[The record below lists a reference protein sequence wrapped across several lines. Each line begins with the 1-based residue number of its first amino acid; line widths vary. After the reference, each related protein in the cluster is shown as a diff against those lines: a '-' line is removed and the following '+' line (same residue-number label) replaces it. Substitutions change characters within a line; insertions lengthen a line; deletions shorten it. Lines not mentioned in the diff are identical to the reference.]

1 LTENKNLQMA
11 KRIATLVSEAGGRT
25 FYVGG
30 YVRDKIL
37 GKENKDIDIEI
48 HGITPETL
56 EEILDQV
63 GERLE
68 MGASFGVFGLRGYDL
83 DIAMPRKEEATGRG
97 HKDFAVFVNPFLG
110 TKKAAMRRDFTMN
123 AMMEDVLTGELVD
136 HFGGVDDIK
145 KGIIRHVNT
154 KTFVEDPLRVLRAAQ
169 FAARFQFVVAEET
182 VELSKTMDLNYLACE
197 RIYAELEKALLKA
210 KKPSI
215 FFEEMR
221 KMNQLTVWFKEVEQ
235 LIGVKQSPEHHPEGD
250 VWNHTMMVI
259 DEAAKL
265 KDGASNPVGFMF
277 AAICHDFGKIVT
289 TEEIDGKIHALGH
302 EIEGLVLVKKFL
314 TRITNEVKL
323 RKYVLNMVELHMRP
337 NIMAAQKSKIK
348 STNKMFDL
356 SLDPEG
362 LVLFSI
368 ADHMGR
374 TGKIRDEKAEAFL
387 NERLAIFHETMEK
400 PYVMGS
406 DLVKAGLKPS
416 PKFHEILEYAHKLR
430 LARVNKD
437 DALRQTLAYA
447 RKLQEGG
454 L

>member
-1 LTENKNLQMA
+1 MTENKNFQMA
-11 KRIATLVSEAGGRT
+11 KRIAALVSEAGGRT

-48 HGITPETL
+48 HGITPKTL

-83 DIAMPRKEEATGRG
+83 DIAMPRKEEAIGRG
-97 HKDFAVFVNPFLG
+97 HKDFAVFVDPFLG

-145 KGIIRHVNT
+145 KGVIRHVNT

-169 FAARFQFVVAEET
+169 FAARFQFVVAKET

-210 KKPSI
+210 KRPSI

-221 KMNQLTVWFKEVEQ
+221 KMSQLTVWFKEIKQ

-265 KDGASNPVGFMF
+265 KNGASNPVAFMF
-277 AAICHDFGKIVT
+277 TAICHDFGKIVT

-302 EIEGLVLVKKFL
+302 EIEGLGLVEKFL
-314 TRITNEVKL
+314 KRITNEVKL

-337 NIMAAQKSKIK
+337 NMMASQKSKIK

-374 TGKIRDEKAEAFL
+374 TGKTRDEKAEVFL

-437 DALRQTLAYA
+437 NALRQTLAYA
-447 RKLQEGG
+447 RKLEERG
-454 L
+454 

>member
-1 LTENKNLQMA
+1 MTENKNFQMA

-48 HGITPETL
+48 HGITPKTL
-56 EEILDQV
+56 EEILDRV

-97 HKDFAVFVNPFLG
+97 HKDFSVFVDPFLG

-136 HFGGVDDIK
+136 HFGGVEDIK
-145 KGIIRHVNT
+145 KGVIRHVNT

-221 KMNQLTVWFKEVEQ
+221 KMKQLTVWFKEVGQ
-235 LIGVKQSPEHHPEGD
+235 LIGVRQSPEHHPEGD

-289 TEEIDGKIHALGH
+289 TEEVDGKIHAFGH
-302 EIEGLVLVKKFL
+302 EIDGLPIVEEFL
-314 TRITNEVKL
+314 KRITNEVKL
-323 RKYVLNMVELHMRP
+323 RKYVLNMVKLHMRP
-337 NIMAAQKSKIK
+337 NMMAAQKSKIK

-374 TGKIRDEKAEAFL
+374 TGKTRDEKTEAFL
-387 NERLAIFHETMEK
+387 NERLAIFYETMEK

-406 DLVKAGLKPS
+406 DLVKAGLKPG

-430 LARVNKD
+430 LAQVNKD
-437 DALRQTLAYA
+437 NALLQTLAYA
-447 RKLQEGG
+447 RKLEERG
-454 L
+454 

>member
-1 LTENKNLQMA
+1 MSENKNSRMA
-11 KRIATLVSEAGGRT
+11 KRIATLVSQAGGRT

-30 YVRDKIL
+30 YVRDKWMGI
-37 GKENKDIDIEI
+37 ENKDIDIEV
-48 HGITPETL
+48 HGISPEKL
-56 EEILDQV
+56 GRILDEV

-83 DIAMPRKEEATGRG
+83 DIAMPRKEEAIGRG
-97 HKDFAVFVNPFLG
+97 HKDFAVFVDPFLG

-136 HFGGVDDIK
+136 HFGGMDDLE
-145 KGIIRHVNT
+145 KGVLRHVNT

-169 FAARFQFVVAEET
+169 FASRFEFVVADET
-182 VELSKTMDLNYLACE
+182 IELSKTMDLSYLACE

-210 KKPSI
+210 KRPSI

-221 KMNQLTVWFKEVEQ
+221 KMGQLTVWFREVEQ
-235 LIGVKQSPEHHPEGD
+235 LIGVEQSKEHHPEGD
-250 VWNHTMMVI
+250 VWNHTMLVL

-265 KDGASNPVGFMF
+265 REGASNPVGFMF
-277 AAICHDFGKIVT
+277 TAICHDFGKILT
-289 TEEIDGKIHALGH
+289 TREIDGKIHAYGH
-302 EIEGLVLVKKFL
+302 EVEGLSLVKEFL

-337 NIMAAQKSKIK
+337 NIMAAQNAKIK

-356 SLDPEG
+356 SVDPEG

-374 TGKIRDEKAEAFL
+374 TGKTRDEKTESFL
-387 NERLAIFHETMEK
+387 RERLVIFYETMEK
-400 PYVMGS
+400 PYVMGC

-416 PKFHEILEYAHKLR
+416 PKFHEILEYSHKLR
-430 LARVNKD
+430 LARVDKEN
-437 DALRQTLAYA
+437 ALRQTLNYA
-447 RKLQEGG
+447 KKLEKRME
-454 L
+454 

>member
-1 LTENKNLQMA
+1 MTENKNLQMA
-11 KRIATLVSEAGGRT
+11 KHIATLVSEAGGRT

-37 GKENKDIDIEI
+37 GKENKDIDIEV
-48 HGITPETL
+48 HGITPKNL
-56 EEILDQV
+56 EKILDQV

-97 HKDFAVFVNPFLG
+97 HKDFAVFVDPFLG

-145 KGIIRHVNT
+145 KGVLRHVNA

-169 FAARFQFVVAEET
+169 FAARFQFTVAKET
-182 VELSKTMDLNYLACE
+182 VELSKTMDLSYLACE

-215 FFEEMR
+215 FFEEMK
-221 KMNQLTVWFKEVEQ
+221 KMNQLGVWFQEVEQ
-235 LIGVKQSPEHHPEGD
+235 LIGVEQSIEHHPEGD
-250 VWNHTMMVI
+250 VWNHTMMVL
-259 DEAAKL
+259 DEAAKW

-277 AAICHDFGKIVT
+277 TAICHDFGKIVT
-289 TEEIDGKIHALGH
+289 TKEINGKIHAFGH
-302 EIEGLVLVKKFL
+302 ETEGLPIVKKFL

-337 NIMAAQKSKIK
+337 NIMARQKSKIK
-348 STNKMFDL
+348 STNRLFDA

-362 LVLFSI
+362 LILFSI

-374 TGKIRDEKAEAFL
+374 TGSKREEETENFL
-387 NERLAIFHETMEK
+387 KERLAIFHEMMEK

-406 DLVKAGLKPS
+406 DLVSAGLKPS
-416 PKFHEILEYAHKLR
+416 KKFHEILEYAHKLR
-430 LARVNKD
+430 LAGVNKEN
-437 DALRQTLAYA
+437 ALKQTLAYA
-447 RKLQEGG
+447 RKLEKRG

>member
-1 LTENKNLQMA
+1 MTENKNFQMA

-48 HGITPETL
+48 HGITPKTL
-56 EEILDQV
+56 EEILDRV

-97 HKDFAVFVNPFLG
+97 HKDFEVFVDPFLG

-145 KGIIRHVNT
+145 KGVIRHVNT

-169 FAARFQFVVAEET
+169 FAARFQFAVSKET

-221 KMNQLTVWFKEVEQ
+221 KMNQLTVWFREVEQ
-235 LIGVKQSPEHHPEGD
+235 LIGVRQSPEHHPEGD

-289 TEEIDGKIHALGH
+289 TEEIDGKIHAFGH
-302 EIEGLVLVKKFL
+302 EIEGLSLVEKFL
-314 TRITNEVKL
+314 KRITNEVKL
-323 RKYVLNMVELHMRP
+323 RKYVLNMVKLHMRP
-337 NIMAAQKSKIK
+337 NMMAAQKSKIK

-374 TGKIRDEKAEAFL
+374 TGKTRDEKTETFL
-387 NERLAIFHETMEK
+387 KERLVIFNETMEK

-406 DLVKAGLKPS
+406 DLVKAGLKPG

-430 LARVNKD
+430 LARVNKS
-437 DALRQTLAYA
+437 DALHQTLAYA
-447 RKLQEGG
+447 RKLEEKD
-454 L
+454 